1 MFLVY
6 IVHPLLLKGNS
17 NFETKGLFTK
27 REEDPR
33 RRNNFSFALH
43 AEISVGVYF
52 SMLLCT
58 SRRTSHSSFTSETL
72 LRSWLMS

>member
-6 IVHPLLLKGNS
+6 FIVHPLLLKGNS

-33 RRNNFSFALH
+33 RRKNFSFALH
-43 AEISVGVYF
+43 AEISVGVV
-52 SMLLCT
+52 T
-58 SRRTSHSSFTSETL
+58 KWRRKRGKIDGS
-72 LRSWLMS
+72 